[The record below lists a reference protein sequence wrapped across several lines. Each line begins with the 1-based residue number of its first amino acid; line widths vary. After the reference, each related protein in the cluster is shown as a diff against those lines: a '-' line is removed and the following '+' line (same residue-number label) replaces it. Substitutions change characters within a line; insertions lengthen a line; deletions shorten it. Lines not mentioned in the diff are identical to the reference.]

1 MSDPQDDRLA
11 REVYSAR
18 AQFQA
23 LLDAAVDAI
32 VLIDRDGLIVGFN
45 HSAERLFGYTSS
57 EVMDR
62 NVRMLMPEPYRAE
75 HDSYIQRYR
84 RTREPRIIGVGREVT
99 ARRKDGTCF
108 PVDLSVGEIADDTG
122 PARFVGIL
130 RDLTQRKAAEHE
142 MVEHRERLAHLTR
155 LGTIGEMTTA
165 IAHEIN
171 QPLTAISS
179 YAQACE
185 RMLRAGTSDEDELAD
200 TLGKIGVQARRAGE
214 VIRHLRRLVKQ
225 RDSETEVTDVNELIH
240 DLLHLARVDSRAQ
253 GLAIRADL
261 AGRLPPIE
269 VDPIQIQQVILNLI
283 RNAVDA
289 MGEWRADD
297 TILVTSGLTADGWIE
312 IRVIDSGPGIPA
324 HVMERQFEPFLTTK
338 PEGLGVGV
346 SICRSIV
353 ESHGGRLAFE
363 KNEPAG
369 TVARFVLPA
378 LPAGAGH
385 TS

>member
-1 MSDPQDDRLA
+1 MTDTRDEHLA
-11 REVYSAR
+11 REARTAR

-45 HSAERLFGYTSS
+45 RSAERLFGYESP
-57 EVMDR
+57 EVLGR
-62 NVRMLMPEPYRAE
+62 NVKMLMPEPYRAE
-75 HDSYIQRYR
+75 HDGYIQRYR
-84 RTREPRIIGVGREVT
+84 RSGEARIIGIGREVT
-99 ARRKDGTCF
+99 AQRKDGTCF
-108 PVDLSVGEIADDTG
+108 PIDLSVGEIADDTG

-130 RDLTQRKAAEHE
+130 RDLTERKAAEHE

-171 QPLTAISS
+171 QPLTAIST
-179 YAQACE
+179 YAQACQ
-185 RMLRAGTSDEDELAD
+185 RMLRAGTGDETELAD

-225 RDSETEVTDVNELIH
+225 RDSETEVTDANELIR
-240 DLLHLARVDSRAQ
+240 DLLHLAQVDSRAQ
-253 GLAIRADL
+253 GLVIRAEL
-261 AGRLPPIE
+261 ADRLPPIE
-269 VDPIQIQQVILNLI
+269 VDPIQIQQVVLNLI

-297 TILVTSGLTADGWIE
+297 TIVVTSELTADGWVE
-312 IRVIDSGPGIPA
+312 IGVIDSGPGIPA
-324 HVMERQFEPFLTTK
+324 HVVERRFEPFLTTK

-353 ESHGGRLAFE
+353 ESHGGKLSFE

-378 LPAGAGH
+378 LAVTPGE
-385 TS
+385 SR